1 MSLGRAGLIA
11 LALGAALPARA
22 EPVDMR
28 DYMIQDVCLDATGAV
43 MPGVAP
49 GDPRCTEHRDIREGE
64 RVPYHL
70 AAAGVPLRCDARQT
84 FRDNVPFTR
93 NNRERVVGFVTID
106 RKPCVSGDPWV
117 TAYLSVR
124 WFDDRYAFIMGMWT
138 RGADGGRYGGGVTPT
153 CDADP
158 ASSERYYRNWVLA
171 DYRNLANGEVGFKVF
186 EKRGQL
192 LDLSRPGD
200 PCPAA
205 YPNRILALWTRGDFT
220 FTNGQKLNAII
231 SHPYSQADQAGLAP
245 GRSGQMERTYWT
257 REFGQTRWENW
268 KREDWVNKKLGKAA
282 PELAEDYFRA
292 EHCSPPYELKGEV
305 TPGLILGPIEQKD
318 GLFTQLATDKA
329 TGESHRW
336 YLAGCQETT
345 VIVPPADPAGDP
357 YPSLEAAGERFL
369 DLWK

>member
-1 MSLGRAGLIA
+1 MA
-11 LALGAALPARA
+11 LVLGAALPARA

-28 DYMIQDVCLDATGAV
+28 DYMIQDVCLDAAGAI

-49 GDPRCTEHRDIREGE
+49 GDPRCTRHRDIREGE

-70 AAAGVPLRCDARQT
+70 APVGVPVRCDARQT
-84 FRDNVPFTR
+84 FRDNLPFTR
-93 NNRERVVGFVTID
+93 NNRERIVGLVTID
-106 RKPCVSGDPWV
+106 RRPCATSDPWV

-124 WFDDRYAFIMGMWT
+124 WFDERYAFIMGMWT
-138 RGADGGRYGGGVTPT
+138 RGADGGRFGGGVTPV

-158 ASSERYYRNWVLA
+158 GSSTRYYRNWVLA
-171 DYRNLANGEVGFKVF
+171 DYRNLANGAVGFGVF

-192 LDLSRPGD
+192 LDLSRPGAA
-200 PCPAA
+200 CPAE

-220 FTNGQKLNAII
+220 FSNGQRLNAII
-231 SHPYSQADQAGLAP
+231 SHPYSQADNSGLSP

-282 PELAEDYFRA
+282 PQLAEEYFRP
-292 EHCSPPYELKGEV
+292 EQCSPPYELKGEV
-305 TPGLILGPIEQKD
+305 TPGLVLGPIERKGD
-318 GLFTQLATDKA
+318 VYTQLATDKA
-329 TGESHRW
+329 TGESHLW

-345 VIVPPADPAGDP
+345 VIIPPADPAGDP
-357 YPSLEAAGERFL
+357 YPTLKAAGERFL
-369 DLWK
+369 DFWK